1 MKYVGEI
8 FKTNNYGN
16 LIVTSYTN
24 TRNVNVKFIHTGYET
39 VAMMKDIIKGCVKDK
54 SQPSVYGVGV
64 IGDEIVNIK
73 SVAPKEYKL
82 WNKVLERCYDI
93 KYHNRYPTYFEC
105 SVSENFKYYPYFK
118 ERCNKQIGFN
128 SKDDKGK
135 PFNLDKDILIKGGKL
150 YSEDICVF
158 VPREVNALLIKREAK
173 RGECLIGVCHHK
185 RLNKFMSMV
194 NKSGKPVHLGYFST
208 ELEAFLAYKEAKEDY
223 IKVVA
228 NKWKDQIDPRA
239 YEALMNYQVEITD

>member
-16 LIVTSYTN
+16 LIVMPYTN
-24 TRNVNVKFIHTGYET
+24 TRNVNVKFIQTGYET
-39 VAMMKDIIKGCVKDK
+39 VAVMRDIMRGCVKDK
-54 SQPSVYGVGV
+54 LLPSVYGVGV

-82 WNKVLERCYDI
+82 WTKVLERCYDI
-93 KYHNRYPTYFEC
+93 KYHNRYPTYKDCEM
-105 SVSENFKYYPYFK
+105 SNKFKYFPYFMK
-118 ERCNKQIGFN
+118 WCNKQIGFD

-135 PFNLDKDILIKGGKL
+135 PFALDKDLLVKGNKI
-150 YSEDICVF
+150 YSEDTCVF
-158 VPREVNALLIKREAK
+158 LPRELNNLLTKNNSS
-173 RGECLIGVCHHK
+173 RGEYPIGVSYDKNMGKITACLRK
-185 RLNKFMSMV
+185 D
-194 NKSGKPVHLGYFST
+194 NKSVGLGIFKT
-208 ELEAFLAYKEAKEDY
+208 EIEAFNAYKEAKEDY
-223 IKVVA
+223 IKEVA

>member
-54 SQPSVYGVGV
+54 LHPSVYGVGV

-93 KYHNRYPTYFEC
+93 KYHNRYPTYKDCEM
-105 SVSENFKYYPYFK
+105 SNKFKYFPYFMK
-118 ERCNKQIGFN
+118 WCNKQIGFD

-135 PFNLDKDILIKGGKL
+135 PFALDKDLLVKGNKI
-150 YSEDICVF
+150 YSEDTCVF
-158 VPREVNALLIKREAK
+158 LPRELNNLLTKNNSL
-173 RGECLIGVCHHK
+173 RGEYPIGVSYHK
-185 RLNKFMSMV
+185 RVSKFQASVSFEGKNKR
-194 NKSGKPVHLGYFST
+194 LGYFDC
-208 ELEAFLAYKEAKEDY
+208 EEKAFLEYKETKELR
-223 IKVVA
+223 IKEFA
-228 NKWKDQIDPRA
+228 NKWKDHIDQRA
-239 YEALMNYQVEITD
+239 YNALMNYEVEITD